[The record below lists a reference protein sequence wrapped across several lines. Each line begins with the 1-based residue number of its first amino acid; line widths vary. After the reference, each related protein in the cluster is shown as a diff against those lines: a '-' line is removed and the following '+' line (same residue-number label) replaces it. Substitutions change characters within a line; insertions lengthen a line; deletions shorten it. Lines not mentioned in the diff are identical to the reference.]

1 MSPLLFC
8 FIEDVI
14 RRSLSK
20 LIRDG
25 KLKLMHGTRD
35 INIPSH
41 ILYVDDM
48 MIFFRDTNSIIN
60 ALKNVFIRYV
70 VVSGQLVNPHKSS
83 IFVGSMSP
91 HRVSQI
97 SNMIVFNIGTLPF
110 TYLGVPIFIG
120 KPKCAYF
127 QPIAD

>member
-8 FIEDVI
+8 LVEEVI

-20 LIRDG
+20 FIRDG

-48 MIFFRDTNSIIN
+48 MIFFRGTNSIIN
-60 ALKNVFIRYV
+60 ALKNVFIIYV
-70 VVSGQLVNPHKSS
+70 AVSDQLVNPHKSS
-83 IFVGSMSP
+83 IFAGSMSP

-110 TYLGVPIFIG
+110 TYLGVPIFKG
-120 KPKCAYF
+120 KPKCAYSTYC
-127 QPIAD
+127 